1 MCPSKG
7 YTNVKLRDHA
17 NFRKSIQDGEAG
29 QDQVF
34 YKLEVIQSFINW
46 DARAK
51 GFSLNYLIN
60 QELSVIG
67 HFCGGYLVTYTR
79 ESLIES

>member
-1 MCPSKG
+1 MCPSHG
-7 YTNVKLRDHA
+7 YANVKLRAYA

-34 YKLEVIQSFINW
+34 YKLGDIQPFINW

-60 QELSVIG
+60 RDFRLLDTFV
-67 HFCGGYLVTYTR
+67 VDTYPR

>member
-29 QDQVF
+29 QDQVL
-34 YKLEVIQSFINW
+34 YKLGNIQQFINW
-46 DARAK
+46 EARAK

-60 QELSVIG
+60 QELSVIRY
-67 HFCGGYLVTYTR
+67 FCGGYVHTGITN
-79 ESLIES
+79 

>member
-34 YKLEVIQSFINW
+34 YKLGGSSKRLQF
-46 DARAK
+46 
-51 GFSLNYLIN
+51 
-60 QELSVIG
+60 ELSDQPRAFG
-67 HFCGGYLVTYTR
+67 HYIFACGGYVHTEIT
-79 ESLIES
+79 S